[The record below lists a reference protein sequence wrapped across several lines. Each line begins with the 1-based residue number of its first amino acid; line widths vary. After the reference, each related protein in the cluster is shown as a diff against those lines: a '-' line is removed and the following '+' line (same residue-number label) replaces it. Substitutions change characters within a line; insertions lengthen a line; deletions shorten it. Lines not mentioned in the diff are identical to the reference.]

1 MIRRF
6 LMLALMLL
14 GGTATADD
22 VQVAVAANFTGPMQK
37 IARLFEERTGH
48 RALLAFGS
56 VGKFHAQIVNG
67 APFEVFVSADE
78 ETPLRLEQQGLARP
92 GTRFTYAY
100 GRLVLW
106 RPQPGPVDA
115 AMLERGEFRHLA
127 VSHPKLTVYGAAAHE
142 VLRKLG
148 LIERL
153 APRLLQGET
162 ITQAYQYVA
171 SGNAEL
177 GFVALSQVWQDGAL
191 REGAVWIVPDS
202 LCPPIRQDAVLLSRG
217 SANPAAEALL
227 DFLRSREAQDI
238 IRSHGYSL

>member
-1 MIRRF
+1 MKR
-6 LMLALMLL
+6 LAALTLALL
-14 GGTATADD
+14 AAVAARADD
-22 VQVAVAANFTGPMQK
+22 VQVAVAANFTGPMQV
-37 IARLFEERTGH
+37 IAALFERDTGH
-48 RALLAFGS
+48 KAVLSFGAT
-56 VGKFHAQIVNG
+56 GKFYAQIVNG

-148 LIERL
+148 LLERL

-202 LCPPIRQDAVLLSRG
+202 LCPPIRQYAVLLARG
-217 SANPAAEALL
+217 AANPAAAALL
-227 DFLRSREAQDI
+227 DFLRSREAQDVM
-238 IRSHGYSL
+238 RSHGYSL